1 MKAVIFERHGGL
13 EVLRYRDVPDPRIA
27 PDQVLVRVRACALNH
42 LDIWVRQG
50 TPGITVPLPH
60 ITGSEIAGDV
70 AEVGG
75 AVTRFKVGD
84 RVLISPGWSCGECES
99 CRAGEENMCLQFK
112 IVGAQVDGGH
122 AELAKAPERFIIP
135 IPGDLSYEEVAAV
148 PLVFTTAWHMLIT
161 RARLR
166 AGESVLVLAA
176 GSGIGSAAV
185 QVAKLAGAR
194 VFATASTDEKLE
206 QARELGADALI
217 NYSKTNFAEEVL
229 QHTGKRG
236 VDVVF
241 EHVGPATFHLSLQ
254 SLRRGGRLVT
264 CGATTGPKVEFDIRY
279 LFAKQLSIIGSMMG
293 TRRELLTVLD
303 LVAQRRLKPVIDKV
317 MPLSQ
322 AAEAQRLMMDRSHFG
337 KLLLRPD

>member
-1 MKAVIFERHGGL
+1 MKAVVFEKHGGP
-13 EVLRYRDVPDPRIA
+13 EVLQYKDVPDPRIA
-27 PDQVLVRVRACALNH
+27 ADEVLVRVRACALNH
-42 LDIWVRQG
+42 LDLWVRQG
-50 TPGITVPLPH
+50 APGITVPLPH
-60 ITGSEIAGDV
+60 ISGSEIAGDV
-70 AEVGG
+70 AQVGP
-75 AVTRFKVGD
+75 AVTKFKIGD
-84 RVLISPGWSCGECES
+84 RVLISPGWNCGECEF
-99 CRAGEENMCLQFK
+99 CRIGEENMCQHFK
-112 IVGAQVDGGH
+112 IVGAQVDGGY

-135 IPGDLSYEEVAAV
+135 IPGDLSYEETAAV

-194 VFATASTDEKLE
+194 VFATASAEEKLE
-206 QARELGADALI
+206 RAKQLGADVLI
-217 NYSKTNFAEEVL
+217 NHSKGNFAEEVMR
-229 QHTGKRG
+229 HTDKRG

-264 CGATTGPKVEFDIRY
+264 CGATTGPKAEFDIRY

-293 TRRELLTVLD
+293 TRAELLTVLD
-303 LVAQRRLKPVIDKV
+303 LVAQRRLKPVVDKV
-317 MPLSQ
+317 LPLSQ
-322 AAEAQRLMMDRSHFG
+322 AAEAQEIMLARKFFG
-337 KLLLRPD
+337 KLLLRP

>member
-1 MKAVIFERHGGL
+1 VKAVVFDRHGGL
-13 EVLRYRDVPDPRIA
+13 EVLQYRDVPDPQIA
-27 PDQVLVRVRACALNH
+27 ADEVLVRVRACALNH

-70 AEVGG
+70 AAVGAG
-75 AVTRFKVGD
+75 VKRVKVGD
-84 RVLISPGWSCGECES
+84 RVLISPGWNCGECEFCHVGDES
-99 CRAGEENMCLQFK
+99 QCLHFK
-112 IVGAQVDGGH
+112 IVGAQVNGGY
-122 AELAKAPERFIIP
+122 AELAKSPERYIIP
-135 IPGDLSYEEVAAV
+135 IPGDLSYEEIAAV

-194 VFATASTDEKLE
+194 VFATASSDETLE
-206 QARELGADALI
+206 RAKELGADVLI
-217 NYSKTNFAEEVL
+217 NYSSANFAEEVL
-229 QHTGKRG
+229 HHTDKRG

-254 SLRRGGRLVT
+254 SLKRGGRLVT
-264 CGATTGPKVEFDIRY
+264 CGATTGPKAEFDIRY

-293 TRRELLTVLD
+293 TRAELLTILD
-303 LVAQRRLKPVIDKV
+303 LVAQRRLKPVIDKIL
-317 MPLSQ
+317 PLCQ
-322 AAEAQRLMMDRSHFG
+322 AAEAQRLMMERNHFG
-337 KLLLRPD
+337 KLLLRP